1 MRLTTFLTTL
11 MLLGVIPPALGGQDS
26 FQDQVQPL
34 LEKYCADC
42 HRQRGKANLKLFTLD
57 PDIAGGP
64 DGETWHDVLHRLNRG
79 EMPPED
85 APQLTEGDRD
95 ILVSWL
101 TDQLTLASQ
110 RKRSTGGRTVIRRLT
125 GYEYNNTMRDL
136 LGIDYDFAQNLPP
149 EPKSP
154 DGFKNNGQNLGISPL
169 QVEYYLQAARTAM
182 RKAIVIG
189 PRPEMIHHHVE
200 KSTGGNNKKTAVAN
214 ELDHKA
220 RFLARL
226 LEFPRSGPF
235 TISITAFARLPEGH
249 HAPRMEVRLGLRSD
263 VLSPSKLLGQVDI
276 TGTEQQPQT
285 IQMHGR
291 IESYPLPGKNPKY
304 PGIVFSCANL
314 SARPVPKNAKQAA
327 AATEPVIVITSL
339 DFTGPNYDQWP
350 PVHHAQILPPRD
362 TQLTDSQQRQYAED
376 VLASFMPR
384 AYRRPVR
391 DGEVKQML
399 TLYDA
404 LRDRHPSLEETMQE
418 VLASVLIS
426 PDFLYL
432 AEPRNTSRKRQPLT
446 SHELASRLSYF
457 LWNTMPDPQLIKTA
471 DSGKLSRPAVLEQQ
485 VERMLASPRAWNF
498 VDHFTSQ
505 WLDLDGLD
513 RIAVNPEYYPD
524 FDDRLKQLMRLE
536 TQHFFAELLDK
547 NLSALNLLD
556 SDFTMLNPRLAE
568 HYGMAIPPSSQFQR
582 APIPA
587 GDQRGGLLGQGSFL
601 LINSNGEDSH
611 AIKRAVW
618 IRDRLLNDPPA
629 PPPPD
634 VPELDSEQA
643 DTIKLSLTEQLAL
656 HREKAACKS
665 CHRDIDP
672 WGVPLENYDAVG
684 LWREEVLRKVKNKPF
699 KAPLVATSQLPDGTQ
714 LNGLAGLKTYLL
726 DERSGD
732 FSETITRKM
741 MSYALGR
748 SLELTDNKEV
758 LQITERFTSRGHK
771 LRDLIL
777 AIVQSDAFTTK

>member
-1 MRLTTFLTTL
+1 MRLTTFLT
-11 MLLGVIPPALGGQDS
+11 MLVLPIAMPPSLCGQDT
-26 FQDQVQPL
+26 FQTQVQPL
-34 LEKYCADC
+34 LEKHCADC
-42 HRQRGKANLKLFTLD
+42 HKQRGKANLKLFTLD
-57 PDIAGGP
+57 PDIVGGA
-64 DGETWHDVLHRLNRG
+64 DTETWHDVLNRLNRG
-79 EMPPED
+79 EMPPKD
-85 APQLTEGDRD
+85 APQLTEDDRET
-95 ILVSWL
+95 LVSWL

-136 LGIDYDFAQNLPP
+136 LGIDYDFALNLPP
-149 EPKSP
+149 ESQSP

-182 RKAIVIG
+182 QKVIVIG
-189 PRPEMIHHHVE
+189 PRPEVIHHHVV
-200 KSTGGNNKKTAVAN
+200 KSTSGNNKKTAVAN

-235 TISITAFARLPEGH
+235 TISITAFARLPKGQ

-276 TGTEQQPQT
+276 TGTEQEPQT

-291 IESYPLPGKNPKY
+291 IESFPLPGKNPKF
-304 PGIVFSCANL
+304 PGIVFSCSNL
-314 SARPVPKNAKQAA
+314 SARPIPKNADP
-327 AATEPVIVITSL
+327 ATASQPLIVITSL

-350 PVHHAQILPPRD
+350 PRHHTQILPPRD
-362 TQLTDSQQRQYAED
+362 PELTDSQQRQYAAD
-376 VLASFMPR
+376 VIATFMAR
-384 AYRRPVR
+384 AYRRPVSG
-391 DGEVKQML
+391 DEVKQVL
-399 TLYDA
+399 TLYDT
-404 LRDRHPSLEETMQE
+404 LRGRQPSLEETMRE

-426 PDFLYL
+426 PSFLYL
-432 AEPRNTSRKRQPLT
+432 AEPRSNSRKRQPLS

-457 LWNTMPDPQLIKTA
+457 LWNTMPDQQLMEIA
-471 DSGKLSRPAVLEQQ
+471 DSGKLSRPALLRQQ
-485 VERMLASPRAWNF
+485 VDRMLESPRAWNF

-524 FDDRLKQLMRLE
+524 FDDRLKQQMRLE
-536 TQHFFAELLDK
+536 TLHFFAELLDN

-556 SDFTMLNPRLAE
+556 SDFTMLSPRLAE
-568 HYGMAIPPSSQFQR
+568 HYGMAVPASSQFQR
-582 APIPA
+582 VAIPA
-587 GDQRGGLLGQGSFL
+587 GDHRGGLLGQGSFL

-634 VPELDSEQA
+634 VPELGTEQGA
-643 DTIKLSLTEQLAL
+643 TLRLSLTEQLAL
-656 HREKAACKS
+656 HREKAACQS

-672 WGVPLENYDAVG
+672 WGVPLEHYDAVG
-684 LWREEVLRKVKNKPF
+684 LWREDVMRKVKGKPIRT
-699 KAPLVATSQLPDGTQ
+699 AVIADSSLPDGTK
-714 LNGLAGLKTYLL
+714 LSGLLELKKYLL
-726 DERSGD
+726 EQRSDE
-732 FSETITRKM
+732 FSEAIARKM
-741 MSYALGR
+741 MTYALGR
-748 SLELTDNKEV
+748 SLELTDNREMTE
-758 LQITERFTSRGHK
+758 ITDKFISGGHK
-771 LRDLIL
+771 LRDLIVT
-777 AIVQSDAFTTK
+777 IVQSDAFTTK